1 VSLLRSLIRHEDG
14 QALPEFALVIPIL
27 AVVLFAVVHFGKA
40 FNYWN
45 DATHISAEGARYA
58 AVNNKP
64 FPNDVASLQSQLLG
78 QSTGELRSG
87 GTESLPA
94 GAEVCIDFPD
104 GIATRGHPVRVT
116 MRFTYSWMPLLGL
129 DDTPV
134 TSTSVMRLETAPTKY
149 AVGCA

>member
-1 VSLLRSLIRHEDG
+1 MSHIRSLIHQEDG
-14 QALPEFALVIPIL
+14 QALPEFALVIPLL
-27 AVVLFAVVHFGKA
+27 ALVLFAVLHFGKA

-64 FPNDVASLQSQLLG
+64 FPGDPTSLQAQLLG
-78 QSTGELRSG
+78 QSTAELRSG
-87 GTESLPA
+87 GTDSIPA

-104 GIATRGHPVRVT
+104 GVAQRGHPVRVT

-129 DDTPV
+129 DDTAV